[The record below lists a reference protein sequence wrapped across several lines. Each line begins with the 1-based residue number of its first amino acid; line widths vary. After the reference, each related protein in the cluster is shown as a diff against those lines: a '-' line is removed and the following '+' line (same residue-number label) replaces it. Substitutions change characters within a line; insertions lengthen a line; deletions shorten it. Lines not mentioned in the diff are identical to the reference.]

1 MRNLW
6 VTIRHYW
13 HIHLTVALCTAVA
26 TGVLA
31 GALIVGDSM
40 RGSLQNITLERL
52 GAIQHAIIADHFF
65 ESDVVT
71 LSIESDLVDSRD
83 MVSAILLNGSVT
95 AAGSDHRA
103 SKVNI
108 YGVEKHFFR
117 LWEKNSVPIFSD
129 STENPIPDI
138 VINETLQNEL
148 NVKIGDSII
157 VSFPQAFEIHPEFL
171 LGQRDETAS
180 IKRLRVVIS
189 DIIPTEDAGR
199 FSLHAHQSLPMNAYI
214 SLPVLQKALSIA
226 KNNIVNA
233 LFSVD
238 TAPIT
243 PDMVSFTLEEL
254 GLTINE
260 HRDYFD
266 LQSDQFLI
274 KSTLSKD
281 AISVAT
287 ENNIPV
293 LSTLTYLANSI
304 TASAP
309 SEDPTADKVSVP
321 YSTILALPVE
331 IGEFAEFLNL
341 HLTDSDRI
349 DYSQARIL
357 ELRKQAS
364 DKRKTLDEIKSKL
377 NSVDEEITKLKRT
390 PERSKHSQEF
400 KKKLTETEETVLDIE
415 NRLSSVANPIEVFE
429 IYLNEWTAN
438 DLGVEIGDK
447 VDVTYFN
454 VNVNEEYNSVVR
466 QFILRG
472 IVPIEK
478 IAADINLIP
487 DFPGVSDSNDISEW
501 DPPFPFDNSLI
512 RANDEAYWDEYKSA
526 PKAFISL
533 ETGKKLWEN
542 RFGDLTTIRM
552 TSSPNLDINETRRL
566 FESELLKNIDPE
578 QLGFQFL
585 NLRSEGLQSAKGSSD
600 FGMLFSSM
608 SGFIIIAVALL
619 VGMVFRIGVEQRSRE
634 IGILQAVGYPL
645 ARIRRSFL
653 LEGTVISFFGCL
665 LGCLLAVGYA
675 NLMIYGLKTWWL
687 PAIGTPFLKVHVGFW
702 SLICGTFVSFIVIMF
717 TIYKTIGKMG
727 KISTVSLLEGESDFA
742 NSSSSKHKEKNTR
755 ISGRRLL
762 IMVAVVIGLFLGI
775 MDTGRTFTGDWS
787 SIINIL
793 IIGSILLLTFRVSL
807 RWFLK
812 KKPNQNSELINQN
825 VRSLTI
831 YYCSSILIGVMLTII
846 PFVSAFA
853 EIVVNVLE
861 NPAVRFLTVTSI
873 VMGLSLLFFEYW
885 LNSHRESK
893 RLSRMQFTLK
903 NSARQP
909 TRSRTCVATIS
920 LACCII
926 VAVGANRQE
935 STPESEFAFIAES
948 SLPLHHSL
956 NTADGRFE
964 LGFDEE
970 ESEVLS
976 KSVIYPFRV
985 LPGEDV
991 SCLNLYR
998 PEKPQIIGASSSLLS
1013 DDTWKHLR
1021 EFKSVNGRIPAIGDE
1036 NSLRWILHHN
1046 PDEDLV
1052 IEDEFGESLGLKL
1065 KTIKNSLFQSQ
1076 LIISESDFTKHFPS
1090 QNGYQ
1095 FFLIK
1100 TPTEMQAK
1108 TSQILEKTLQDY
1120 GFDVT
1125 LTSQRLA
1132 NFRSVQNTYISTFQ
1146 SLGGLGII
1154 LGTLGLALVLL
1165 RNIMERKG
1173 ELATLRAFGFRR
1185 GLLSRMLFLES
1196 SFLLIIGMSIGIVT
1210 GLFGVFN
1217 SLGEL
1222 PTFPWISLTIT
1233 LLFILS
1239 FGIIANAIAVFFA
1252 LRMPLLSTLKS
1263 E

>member
-6 VTIRHYW
+6 VTLRHYW
-13 HIHLTVALCTAVA
+13 QVHLTVALCTAVA

-52 GAIQHAIIADHFF
+52 GSIQHAIIADHFF
-65 ESDVVT
+65 ENT
-71 LSIESDLVDSRD
+71 IAIPYIESDLVASQNT
-83 MVSAILLNGSVT
+83 VPAIMLNGSVT
-95 AAGSDHRA
+95 AVGSDHRA
-103 SKVNI
+103 SNVNI
-108 YGVEKHFFR
+108 YGVKKHFFN
-117 LWEKNSVPIFSD
+117 LWEKQRVPTFTD
-129 STENPIPDI
+129 SPDNPGLDI

-171 LGQRDETAS
+171 LGKRDETAS

-214 SLPVLQKALSIA
+214 ALPSLQKTLSIA

-233 LFSVD
+233 LFSYD
-238 TAPIT
+238 NTPIT
-243 PDMVSFTLEEL
+243 PDMLSFTLEDL
-254 GLTINE
+254 GLSINE

-309 SEDPTADKVSVP
+309 SEDPTVDKVSVP

-331 IGEFAEFLNL
+331 KGEFAEFLSL
-341 HLTDSDRI
+341 HLTDSDRLT
-349 DYSQARIL
+349 YAQARIM

-364 DKRKTLDEIKSKL
+364 DKRKTVDEIDREQNKVK
-377 NSVDEEITKLKRT
+377 EEIDNLERIFETSRHTQEYKKR
-390 PERSKHSQEF
+390 
-400 KKKLTETEETVLDIE
+400 LTEAKKTIFDIG
-415 NRLSSVANPIEVFE
+415 NKLSNVADDVKVFE

-438 DLGVEIGDK
+438 DLGVKVGDK

-454 VNVNEEYNSVVR
+454 VDVNEEYNSVVK

-478 IAADINLIP
+478 IATDINLIP

-512 RANDEAYWDEYKSA
+512 RAKDEAYWDEYKSA
-526 PKAFISL
+526 PKAFIPL

-552 TSSPNLDINETRRL
+552 TSSPNLDLNETRRL
-566 FESELLKNIDPE
+566 FESELLRKVHPE
-578 QLGFQFL
+578 QLGFQLL
-585 NLRSEGLQSAKGSSD
+585 NLRAEGLQSAKGSSD

-608 SGFIIIAVALL
+608 SIFIIIAVALL

-665 LGCLLAVGYA
+665 LGCILAVGYA

-687 PAIGTPFLKVHVGFW
+687 PAIGTPFLKVHIGNW
-702 SLICGTFVSFIVIMF
+702 SLFFGALVSFIVVIF
-717 TIYKTIGKMG
+717 TIYRTIGKMG

-742 NSSSSKHKEKNTR
+742 GTTEYKERKR
-755 ISGRRLL
+755 SISGRRIL
-762 IMVAVVIGLFLGI
+762 IIVSVVVGLFLGL
-775 MDTGRTFTGDWS
+775 MDRGSIFTGEFS
-787 SIINIL
+787 RIIIV
-793 IIGSILLLTFRVSL
+793 IVIGSLLLLIFRVSL

-812 KKPNQNSELINQN
+812 TKPQQNSELINKY

-831 YYCSSILIGVMLTII
+831 YYCSSIFIGVTLTII
-846 PFVSAFA
+846 PFVRILA
-853 EIVVNVLE
+853 ETVVHVIE
-861 NPAVRFLTVTSI
+861 NPAVKFLTVTLI
-873 VMGLSLLFFEYW
+873 VMSLSLLFFQNW
-885 LNSHRESK
+885 LNSTQESK
-893 RLSRMQFTLK
+893 RLSRMLFTLK
-903 NSARQP
+903 NTARQP
-909 TRSRTCVATIS
+909 TRSRACVATIS

-926 VAVGANRQE
+926 VAVGANRQDA
-935 STPESEFAFIAES
+935 TPSSEFALVAES

-956 NTADGRFE
+956 NTTEGRFE

-970 ESEVLS
+970 GSDVLS

-991 SCLNLYR
+991 SCLNLYK
-998 PEKPQIIGASSSLLS
+998 PEKPQILGATDSLLM
-1013 DDTWKHLR
+1013 DDTWNYLR
-1021 EFKSVNGRIPAIGDE
+1021 EFKSMNDTIPAIGDE

-1046 PDEDLV
+1046 PHEDFV
-1052 IEDEFGESLGLKL
+1052 IQDEFGQKLNLKL

-1076 LIISESDFTKHFPS
+1076 LIIAESDFTEYFPS
-1090 QNGYQ
+1090 QNGYH

-1100 TPTEMQAK
+1100 TPINLQEK

-1125 LTSQRLA
+1125 FASQRLA

-1146 SLGGLGII
+1146 SLGGLGIL
-1154 LGTLGLALVLL
+1154 LGTFGLALVLF
-1165 RNIMERKG
+1165 RNILERKG
-1173 ELATLRAFGFRR
+1173 ELATLRAFGFKR
-1185 GLLSRMLFLES
+1185 GLLSRMLFFEN
-1196 SFLLIIGMSIGIVT
+1196 SFLLLIGMLIGIVA

-1222 PTFPWISLTIT
+1222 PTFPWFSLTIT
-1233 LLFILS
+1233 LLFILG

-1252 LRMPLLSTLKS
+1252 LRMPLLLSLKS